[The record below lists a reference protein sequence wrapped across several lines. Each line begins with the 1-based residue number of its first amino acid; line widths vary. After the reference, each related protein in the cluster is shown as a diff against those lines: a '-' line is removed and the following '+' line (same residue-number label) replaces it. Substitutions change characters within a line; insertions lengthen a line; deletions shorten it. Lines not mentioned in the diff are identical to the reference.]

1 MSLAR
6 LSLCADT
13 INAQFSNYSLLDLGC
28 RTMDLRPLLSEC
40 DSYMGTDLVDGE
52 GVVQCDLEK
61 PLSMK
66 DKSYDI
72 VVLLDVLEHLN
83 NPHQAVREACRVA
96 RKAVYVS
103 LPNMFYIQFRWNF
116 LIGRGISGKYTF
128 HPHPIIDRHRWVMSY
143 DEAVNFVDANA
154 DEHPVCH
161 QMIIP
166 TRGRTRRITT
176 PIENLLSD
184 WMPNLFAYGLLSEIR
199 TDSLE
204 DTRIGV

>member
-1 MSLAR
+1 
-6 LSLCADT
+6 
-13 INAQFSNYSLLDLGC
+13 
-28 RTMDLRPLLSEC
+28 
-40 DSYMGTDLVDGE
+40 
-52 GVVQCDLEK
+52 
-61 PLSMK
+61 
-66 DKSYDI
+66 
-72 VVLLDVLEHLN
+72 
-83 NPHQAVREACRVA
+83 
-96 RKAVYVS
+96 
-103 LPNMFYIQFRWNF
+103 
-116 LIGRGISGKYTF
+116 
-128 HPHPIIDRHRWVMSY
+128 MSY